1 MMVTLCT
8 AMNMVLLYT
17 FVDNEPRRNDVRLRN
32 FARVGFNLHGEIN
45 VRRDSTG
52 GIVVDNKKQQHAQV
66 PAAAVH
72 VEAQDTKSLNDNAVL
87 NTIQQRNKDQGA
99 KDDNNAKSKD
109 KEAIIKI
116 LKESGA
122 ILSAGDI
129 AQLPT
134 WSEVTSLYGT
144 KPQIVGLDQ
153 CKHLQLQIPKTPTLD
168 HQVSSTL
175 VQTS

>member
-1 MMVTLCT
+1 MKGLDHLFCKCLVMVTLCT

-87 NTIQQRNKDQGA
+87 DTYSTKEQRSRRKGR
-99 KDDNNAKSKD
+99 
-109 KEAIIKI
+109 
-116 LKESGA
+116 
-122 ILSAGDI
+122 
-129 AQLPT
+129 
-134 WSEVTSLYGT
+134 
-144 KPQIVGLDQ
+144 
-153 CKHLQLQIPKTPTLD
+153 
-168 HQVSSTL
+168 
-175 VQTS
+175 